1 MHVRAVHS
9 PKSANLLK
17 VSPTVMWKLFFLNFF
32 GLELGEPCT
41 GGPLDFAHPAHAIVR
56 PLVASRVSSTV
67 WLNRDWP
74 LTTDRWM
81 CRVLSCRHSRG
92 CVYVYFKFIHIRLLV
107 QQLTK
112 RNFAV
117 IAKINWDGDRSDRTK
132 KKVNVMYI
140 NNQILE
146 LGQLHNT
153 IPHRHVKSVANSV
166 SLIVSGPPYN

>member
-1 MHVRAVHS
+1 VGDEQRPTEGEGRRKEEYREVEWVRYGWS
-9 PKSANLLK
+9 NDWRLGRDRGKKGRGSASTARE
-17 VSPTVMWKLFFLNFF
+17 VPQLF
-32 GLELGEPCT
+32 
-41 GGPLDFAHPAHAIVR
+41 
-56 PLVASRVSSTV
+56 
-67 WLNRDWP
+67 
-74 LTTDRWM
+74 
-81 CRVLSCRHSRG
+81 SRG
-92 CVYVYFKFIHIRLLV
+92 CVYVYFIFIHIRLLV

-112 RNFAV
+112 RNFAI

-146 LGQLHNT
+146 LEQLHNT